1 MLCTL
6 WSSLGSKWL
15 SLSQIFLL
23 KFQGASHGI
32 QDCFCVSNQK
42 RQHLAFRK
50 ARFGNE
56 DIDIVSTYKSG
67 IQTRHSETLEEE
79 KKFI

>member
-1 MLCTL
+1 M
-6 WSSLGSKWL
+6 
-15 SLSQIFLL
+15 
-23 KFQGASHGI
+23 
-32 QDCFCVSNQK
+32 SNQK

-67 IQTRHSETLEEE
+67 IQTRHSEKLEEE
-79 KKFI
+79 EKFI